1 MKTKTIRL
9 PEEILKGIAY
19 RAEKEDI
26 EESTAIRK
34 LLREGLI
41 EYAAK
46 LYRDGETT
54 LGESVQLAGVSLR
67 RMLEILLNKGIRG
80 NITLNQQK
88 RAMEHAKKFK

>member
-9 PEEILKGIAY
+9 PEEILRGIAY

-41 EYAAK
+41 E
-46 LYRDGETT
+46 
-54 LGESVQLAGVSLR
+54 
-67 RMLEILLNKGIRG
+67 
-80 NITLNQQK
+80 
-88 RAMEHAKKFK
+88 

>member
-19 RAEKEDI
+19 TAEKEDI

-46 LYRDGETT
+46 LYSDGEIT
-54 LGESVQLAGVSLR
+54 LGESAQLAGVSLR
-67 RMLEILLNKGIRG
+67 SMLEILLNKGIRG

-88 RAMEHAKKFK
+88 RAIEHAKKIK